1 MNRKRNVAIYVYDNA
16 EVLDFAGPFEVFS
29 VTAELNNDELF
40 QVYVVA
46 EEERLITAVNGLLVM
61 PHTTIH
67 NCPPPDILVIA
78 GGIGSRQQMQKPD
91 VLNWVQTIAQSAEI
105 VMSVCSGALILGKAG
120 LLDNLPATTHH
131 GVFDV
136 LAQVAPTA
144 TLRPDDRFVDNG
156 RIITTGGI
164 SAGIDGSFHVVQR
177 LYGTAVALKTAQ
189 YMEYNWSPPSN

>member
-1 MNRKRNVAIYVYDNA
+1 MNKKQNVAIYVYDNA

-46 EEERLITAVNGLLVM
+46 EEERLITAVNGLIIM
-61 PHTTIH
+61 PHYTIH
-67 NCPPPDILVIA
+67 NCPMPDILILA
-78 GGIGSRQQMQKPD
+78 GGVGSRQQIQKPE
-91 VLNWVQTIAQSAEI
+91 VLGWIQTIAKTAEV

-136 LAQVAPTA
+136 LAEVAPTA
-144 TLRPDDRFVDNG
+144 TLCPDDRFVDNG

-177 LYGTAVALKTAQ
+177 LYGTAVAQKTAQ
-189 YMEYNWSPPSN
+189 YMEYNWAPPPN

>member
-40 QVYVVA
+40 RVYVVA
-46 EEERLITAVNGLLVM
+46 EEERLITAVNGLLIM
-61 PHTTIH
+61 PHYTIH
-67 NCPPPDILVIA
+67 NCPPPDILVLA
-78 GGIGSRQQMQKPD
+78 GGIGSRQQMQNAN
-91 VLNWVQTIAQSAEI
+91 VLVWVQRVAQSGEI

-131 GVFDV
+131 EVFDV
-136 LAQVAPTA
+136 LAQAVPTA

-164 SAGIDGSFHVVQR
+164 TAGIDGSFHVVQR
-177 LYGTAVALKTAQ
+177 LYGTAVAEKTAQ
-189 YMEYNWSPPSN
+189 YMEYDWTPPSN

>member
-1 MNRKRNVAIYVYDNA
+1 MNKKRNVAIYVYDNA

-46 EEERLITAVNGLLVM
+46 EEERMITAVNGLLVM
-61 PHTTIH
+61 PHYTIH
-67 NCPPPDILVIA
+67 TCPPPDILVIA
-78 GGIGSRQQMQKPD
+78 GGVGSRQQIQNPD
-91 VLNWVQTIAQSAEI
+91 VLAWVQRVAQSGEV

-131 GVFDV
+131 EVFDV

-144 TLRPDDRFVDNG
+144 TLCPDDRFVDNG

-177 LYGTAVALKTAQ
+177 LYGTAVAQKTAQ
-189 YMEYNWSPPSN
+189 YMEYDWMPPSN